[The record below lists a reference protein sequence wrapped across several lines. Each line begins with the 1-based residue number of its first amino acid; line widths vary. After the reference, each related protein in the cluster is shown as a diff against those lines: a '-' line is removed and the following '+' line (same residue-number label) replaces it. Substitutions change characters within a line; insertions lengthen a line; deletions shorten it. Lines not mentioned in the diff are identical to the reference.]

1 MPKLLLT
8 LLQALIPGVGAFL
21 SHLLLRARRLLS
33 HVPPAVQ
40 RLLLSARQR
49 AELLQIIEDLAGY
62 ANLTPA
68 DRRKLAVQFITKW
81 LDREHIPLSESEVN
95 LLIELL
101 YAHLK
106 RHHPERI
113 AAPPVELGARGP
125 ARAAVPP
132 PPKAGA

>member
-1 MPKLLLT
+1 MPKLPPMLLE
-8 LLQALIPGVGAFL
+8 AFL
-21 SHLLLRARRLLS
+21 PTAGAVLSVLLLRARRLLS

-40 RLLLSARQR
+40 QLLLSPDHR

-62 ANLTPA
+62 ANLPPA
-68 DRRKLAVQFITKW
+68 DRRKLAIQFITKW

-95 LLIELL
+95 LLIEML

-113 AAPPVELGARGP
+113 AAAPVEMGHR
-125 ARAAVPP
+125 
-132 PPKAGA
+132 